1 MPNINTPLKAERK
14 PINPVAAEAHAEK
27 LANAPAEA
35 PAEHATAPR
44 RTRKPFGHIEQKLS
58 YPKREGFVRR
68 WFNDSPGRII
78 RALEAGYSHV
88 VDERTGKNAEL
99 LGGKDERGHPV
110 MMFLMEIPKEF
121 YDEDFAAKQESLNEQ
136 DKAIY
141 TGRHNQEV
149 GDNRYVPRNLAVG
162 QRQVSRA

>member
-1 MPNINTPLKAERK
+1 MPNIDTPLKAPERK
-14 PINPVAAEAHAEK
+14 PIHPAAADAHADK
-27 LANAPAEA
+27 IANPAPE
-35 PAEHATAPR
+35 PAEHATAPK

-78 RALEAGYSHV
+78 RAIEAGYAHV
-88 VDERTGKNAEL
+88 VDDRTGKNAEL

-110 MMFLMEIPKEF
+110 MMYLMEIPKDF

-141 TGRHNQEV
+141 TGRHNQEA
-149 GDNRYVPRNLAVG
+149 GDNRYIPRDLQVG
-162 QRQVSRA
+162 QKQVRRA